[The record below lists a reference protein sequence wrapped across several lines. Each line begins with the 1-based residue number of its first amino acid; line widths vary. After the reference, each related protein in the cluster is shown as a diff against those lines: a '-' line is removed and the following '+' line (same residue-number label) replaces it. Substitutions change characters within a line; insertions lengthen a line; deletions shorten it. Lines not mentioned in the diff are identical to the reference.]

1 MSRASIRMKQYRPV
15 SADFSKVGSGL
26 SAVFGLNQES
36 NDDKTSNGSNGVLL
50 INCKYNFYKSYIK
63 SLGLILRCNLP

>member
-15 SADFSKVGSGL
+15 SADFTKVGSGL
-26 SAVFGLNQES
+26 SAVFGLNQEN

-50 INCKYNFYKSYIK
+50 INF
-63 SLGLILRCNLP
+63 